1 MTIYNSNLKM
11 VMKKT
16 NLFVMGLLAMSAV
29 SLSSCSTEGTDVTN
43 GTTQNEVTGAQY
55 VTVNIVTSTAGATR
69 ADGDNTYTQGN
80 GTYVDGTKDE
90 SEITEAAFYLFT
102 AAGQPYYFTAEGTQ
116 GGTTNV
122 QVKSLVDDTK
132 DHNTTTEMKKK
143 VQLLIHGVTNT
154 KPAQLVVIANPTD
167 EMKKVHTLAEL
178 KTMADDYRD
187 GKGFLMSNSVYATK
201 ADGTGTVVDAVQ
213 IPESAVTSSQ
223 DAAEK
228 APVIVS
234 IERVLA
240 RVGIS
245 YSGYDDENNKLYK
258 VGQIGDEDVYAKVV
272 GWNVA
277 DGADKTNLIKQI
289 NASWKDSDL
298 GLSTWTTSDYTR
310 SFWATSAVI
319 GTAVNYTFDDAK
331 ANSNVNYIYTQ
342 ENTPTS
348 KVTDV
353 NNNGCTK
360 VLVAAQLVKADG
372 KTPVEYCVFGA
383 EKFAGEKNLITKMLT
398 LMKNEGYV
406 TYNKD
411 AESDG
416 QTWADLTEGDVTLV
430 AKGDYEVE
438 LTLNDG
444 VTIVKG
450 MNSTTD
456 VTGEAKKF
464 MASTLVGQ
472 CAKTGYTYYYAPIKH
487 LGNSGSLAEYGVVRN
502 HAYEVTITD
511 IAGFGTP
518 VYDTTKKT
526 IVPTIPSEAEPVYLA
541 AQCRVLS
548 WRVVTNNTAL
558 DQTNKKTDTD
568 K

>member
-55 VTVNIVTSTAGATR
+55 VTVNIVTSSASATR
-69 ADGDNTYTQGN
+69 GETYEQGKD
-80 GTYVDGTKDE
+80 TYVDGTKTE
-90 SEITEAAFYLFT
+90 SEIKEAAFYLFT

-122 QVKSLVDDTK
+122 QVESLVDESAEHT
-132 DHNTTTEMKKK
+132 TTTEMKKN
-143 VQLLIHGVTNT
+143 VRLLIHGVTNT

-178 KTMADDYRD
+178 KAMAADYRYGD
-187 GKGFLMSNSVYATK
+187 GFLMSNSVYATK
-201 ADGTGTVVDAVQ
+201 ADDLGSVVDAVQ
-213 IPESAVTSSQ
+213 IPENSVTSTQ

-228 APVIVS
+228 SPVTVS

-245 YSGYDDENNKLYK
+245 YSNYDDDENKLYE
-258 VGQIGDEDVYAKVV
+258 VGTLDGEKVYAKVV

-289 NASWKDSDL
+289 SASWTDAEL

-310 SFWATSAVI
+310 SFWATSVAI
-319 GTAVNYTFDDAK
+319 GTAVNYTFDKAK
-331 ANSNVNYIYTQ
+331 ENNEVTYIYTQ

-348 KVTDV
+348 KVSDV
-353 NNNGCTK
+353 NNNSCTK

-406 TYNKD
+406 TYKKN
-411 AESDG
+411 AESEA
-416 QTWADLTEGDVTLV
+416 QTWADLTESDVTLV

-438 LTLNDG
+438 LTLNDN

-450 MNSTTD
+450 MNSTID
-456 VTGEAKKF
+456 VTKEAKEF

-487 LGNSGSLAEYGVVRN
+487 LGSAGSLAEYGIVRN

-526 IVPTIPSEAEPVYLA
+526 IVPTIPSEADPVYLA

-558 DQTNKKTDTD
+558 DQTNKKTDSS
-568 K
+568 KN